1 MSNRK
6 TIWVLNQFAGKPD
19 SGWGERHYFF
29 SKYWVQKGYQVF
41 IFSAS
46 YSHMFKNQPVT
57 DGKRF
62 TIETLEENITYCW
75 VRIPQYK
82 GDGTVTKLWAGI
94 VFSFNLI
101 LLNKNFL
108 PNPDYIIVS
117 SPPVFTGFSGW
128 YLKKKFKAEK
138 FIFEVRDLWPL
149 TPMLLKGYSKW
160 HPVILGLA
168 WFEKFAY
175 HKADYIVSLLPNAY
189 QYIDKIS
196 KKSEKFRWIP
206 NGIDKS
212 LLHSES
218 LSHEIEQLIPKNS
231 FIVCYTG
238 TMGMA
243 NALEYL
249 MDATHLIE
257 NEKIKILM
265 IGDGYLKPELIERSN
280 KTNTVFIPKVT
291 KNQLQN
297 IINQVDVCFI
307 GRNNTPLFDYGVS
320 SNKYFD
326 YMLNAKP
333 ILASTRKVSDPVEQ
347 SGCGIIVEPDNAQAI
362 AEGIIQIFN
371 KSVEER
377 NEMGKKGYNFVL
389 KYHNFDYLS
398 DLYIETFNLK

>member
-29 SKYWVQKGYQVF
+29 SKYWVQKGFNVV
-41 IFSAS
+41 ILSAS
-46 YSHMFKNQPVT
+46 FSHMFKNQPVT

-62 TIETLEENITYCW
+62 TIEILEENITYCW

-94 VFSFNLI
+94 VFSFNLL

-175 HKADYIVSLLPNAY
+175 HKADNIVSLLPNAY
-189 QYIDKIS
+189 QYINKIS

-231 FIVCYTG
+231 FTVCYTG

-265 IGDGYLKPELIERSN
+265 IGDGYLKPDLIERSN

-291 KNQLQN
+291 KNQLQS

-333 ILASTRKVSDPVEQ
+333 ILASTRKISDPVEQ

-371 KSVEER
+371 MSVEER
-377 NEMGKKGYNFVL
+377 NEMGKKGYDFVL